1 MPAKKTPQK
10 STKKPSG
17 GSSLKLTDKE
27 RAALRKGAEAD
38 MKKHGFK
45 TVEELTA
52 YYDSKR
58 GY

>member
-10 STKKPSG
+10 SAKKSTG
-17 GSSLKLTDKE
+17 GLKVSDKE
-27 RAALRKGAEAD
+27 REALKKSAEAD
-38 MKKHGFK
+38 MKRHGFK